1 MRRAVAIGRPLDR
14 TTKQLGTLSTRPV
27 RPGIMIKFL
36 ANLFRGVSYIV
47 GVSAPP
53 PGENERPFVFMWL
66 GIIVF
71 GAAVSALLLYLILRM
86 HVS

>member
-1 MRRAVAIGRPLDR
+1 LCVVSLD
-14 TTKQLGTLSTRPV
+14 
-27 RPGIMIKFL
+27 IMIKVL
-36 ANLFRGVSYIV
+36 ANLSRGVSYV
-47 GVSAPP
+47 FGVAAPP

-71 GAAVSALLLYLILRM
+71 GAALSALLLYLILTM

>member
-1 MRRAVAIGRPLDR
+1 
-14 TTKQLGTLSTRPV
+14 
-27 RPGIMIKFL
+27 MIKFL
-36 ANLFRGVSYIV
+36 ASLFRGVSYIF
-47 GVSAPP
+47 GVAAPQ

>member
-1 MRRAVAIGRPLDR
+1 
-14 TTKQLGTLSTRPV
+14 
-27 RPGIMIKFL
+27 MIRVL
-36 ANLFRGVSYIV
+36 ANLFRGVSYV
-47 GVSAPP
+47 FGVSAPP
-53 PGENERPFVFMWL
+53 PGENERSFVFMWL

>member
-1 MRRAVAIGRPLDR
+1 
-14 TTKQLGTLSTRPV
+14 
-27 RPGIMIKFL
+27 MIKFL

-47 GVSAPP
+47 GVSAPQ
-53 PGENERPFVFMWL
+53 PGENEHSFVFMWL

>member
-1 MRRAVAIGRPLDR
+1 MCAIIPD
-14 TTKQLGTLSTRPV
+14 V
-27 RPGIMIKFL
+27 MIKSL
-36 ANLFRGVSYIV
+36 ANLFRGMSYIM
-47 GVSAPP
+47 GVAAPP
-53 PGENERPFVFMWL
+53 PGENERSFVFMWL